1 MRTAPALQVSLTRF
15 GIWRAAVSVLT
26 LLGTLAVTGWLTG
39 QEGLGAA
46 AKGAAMAVV
55 AALLIGLG
63 LPLMRLPA
71 RQLTWD
77 GQSWTLGD
85 MAAGGTE
92 PVAGDI
98 SVAID
103 LGPWMLLR
111 FRPTASS
118 AWWQSMQ
125 STWLP
130 VQRRGI
136 EPQWHALRC
145 GVYSPRAADMADAA
159 DAADAPAPR

>member
-15 GIWRAAVSVLT
+15 GTWRAAVAVLT
-26 LLGTLAVTGWLTG
+26 MLGTLTAAGWLVG
-39 QEGLGAA
+39 REELAGV
-46 AKGAAMAVV
+46 AKGVAMAVV
-55 AALLIGLG
+55 AALVWGLG
-63 LPLMRLPA
+63 RSLMRLPA
-71 RQLTWD
+71 RRLSWD
-77 GQSWTLGD
+77 GQCWALLDQVAGD
-85 MAAGGTE
+85 AE
-92 PVAGDI
+92 PAAGDI

-111 FRPTASS
+111 FRPITASP
-118 AWWQSMQ
+118 WWLSMR

-145 GVYSPRAADMADAA
+145 AVYSPRAASAVE
-159 DAADAPAPR
+159 APAVR